1 MIIKESNIDKKPD
14 SNGSFSLQDGPE
26 KDSEIA
32 ELLPESASTEID
44 LREFFIHEDA
54 VSEIL
59 WQRWIACYM
68 LYDWNFH
75 HAETSYCNN
84 KCMWTDRV
92 YNRLEGRAIEE
103 DESLEELMTDTF
115 NHILLNEVED
125 FIQTHMRVWKCDR
138 STVEYQIAK
147 AMAWIF

>member
-1 MIIKESNIDKKPD
+1 MIINESNIDKKPD

-75 HAETSYCNN
+75 HAETTYCNN
-84 KCMWTDRV
+84 KFMWTDQV
-92 YNRLEGRAIEE
+92 YNRMKGTTIE
-103 DESLEELMTDTF
+103 DESLEELMT
-115 NHILLNEVED
+115 NIYNQILLEDLED

-138 STVEYQIAK
+138 LTVELQVAKTIAGV
-147 AMAWIF
+147 F